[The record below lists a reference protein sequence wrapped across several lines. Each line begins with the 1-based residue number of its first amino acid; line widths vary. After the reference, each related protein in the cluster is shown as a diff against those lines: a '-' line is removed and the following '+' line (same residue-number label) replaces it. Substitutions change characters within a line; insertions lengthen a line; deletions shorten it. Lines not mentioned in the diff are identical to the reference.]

1 MLPDKVLTYLHILV
15 RHILRINGQSL
26 LALVRLAE
34 ILALQRTG
42 DGHFPLSPAANG
54 TDIGLKRGTGTAR
67 AALAASFAQNWF
79 RHAITKYYQIKDM
92 KRVDLYIKVEVE
104 LEEDDTPEK
113 VAREICR
120 QVEKIYVVRKAE
132 LSSAVA
138 RD

>member
-1 MLPDKVLTYLHILV
+1 
-15 RHILRINGQSL
+15 
-26 LALVRLAE
+26 
-34 ILALQRTG
+34 
-42 DGHFPLSPAANG
+42 
-54 TDIGLKRGTGTAR
+54 
-67 AALAASFAQNWF
+67 
-79 RHAITKYYQIKDM
+79 M

-104 LEEDDTPEK
+104 LDEEETPDR

>member
-1 MLPDKVLTYLHILV
+1 VRDRRGARGAGRIVCTKLV
-15 RHILRINGQSL
+15 
-26 LALVRLAE
+26 
-34 ILALQRTG
+34 
-42 DGHFPLSPAANG
+42 PACD
-54 TDIGLKRGTGTAR
+54 T
-67 AALAASFAQNWF
+67 Q
-79 RHAITKYYQIKDM
+79 YYQIKDM